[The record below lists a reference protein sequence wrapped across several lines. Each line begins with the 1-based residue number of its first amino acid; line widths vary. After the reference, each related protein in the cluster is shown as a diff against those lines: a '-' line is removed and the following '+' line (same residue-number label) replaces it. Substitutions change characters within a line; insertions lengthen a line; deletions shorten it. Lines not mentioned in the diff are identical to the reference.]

1 MEVYAQGKNIPTYSF
16 AHLFVQGENCAD
28 TIVFAVDRSY
38 GGNDLSV
45 CDFCIV
51 GISDDRW
58 EVIQILI
65 PEICGDKIKLT
76 WKVSRIFTQNS
87 GSLALELRASHNDEL
102 VLKYEMEP
110 VNVRKTLHGENAPL
124 PDTSEQIISDIM
136 QTAADGMADVAEAK
150 NSALD
155 VLQTKMDEFG
165 LEETEERLDK
175 IEADT
180 AVYLARPEVIALT
193 QAEYDKLTPKTDSL
207 YVIIQEG

>member
-28 TIVFAVDRSY
+28 TLTFVVDGSY
-38 GGNDLSV
+38 GGNDLSS

-51 GISDDRW
+51 GISDERW
-58 EVIQILI
+58 ESRQVLL
-65 PEICGDKIKLT
+65 PEICGDKIRLP
-76 WKVSRIFTQNS
+76 WKVSNTFTQNS
-87 GSLALELRASHNDEL
+87 GKLELELRASRGDEL

-110 VNVRKTLHGENAPL
+110 VYVRAALSGENAPT
-124 PDTSEQIISDIM
+124 PDMAEQVISDIIR
-136 QTAADGMADVAEAK
+136 TAADGMADVAEAK

-155 VLQTKMDEFG
+155 ELQTKMDEFG
-165 LEETEERLDK
+165 IEETEERLDK
-175 IEADT
+175 MEADT

-193 QAEYDKLTPKTDSL
+193 QAEYDRLTPKTDSL

>member
-28 TIVFAVDRSY
+28 TLTFVVDGSY
-38 GGNDLSV
+38 GGNDLSS

-51 GISDDRW
+51 GISDERW
-58 EVIQILI
+58 ESRQVLL
-65 PEICGDKIKLT
+65 PEICGDKIRLS
-76 WKVSRIFTQNS
+76 WKVSNTFTQNS
-87 GSLALELRASHNDEL
+87 GKLELELRASRGDEL

-110 VNVRKTLHGENAPL
+110 VYVRAALSGENAPT
-124 PDTSEQIISDIM
+124 PDMAEQVISDIM
-136 QTAADGMADVAEAK
+136 RTAADGMADVAEAK
-150 NSALD
+150 NSALNE
-155 VLQTKMDEFG
+155 LQTKMDEFG

-175 IEADT
+175 MEADT

-193 QAEYDKLTPKTDSL
+193 QAEYDRLTPKTDSL